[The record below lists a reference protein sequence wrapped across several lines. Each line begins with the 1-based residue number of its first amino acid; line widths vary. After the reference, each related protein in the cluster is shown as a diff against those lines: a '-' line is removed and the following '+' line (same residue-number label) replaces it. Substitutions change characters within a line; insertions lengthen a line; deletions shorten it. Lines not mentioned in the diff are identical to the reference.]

1 MTVYFIGAGPG
12 DPELITVRGL
22 RLIESCKL
30 CLFAGSLVPE
40 AIVAAAPAD
49 ANVID
54 TAPLT
59 LDDIIAEIE
68 TAHEAGLDVAR
79 VHSGDPSLYGAIA
92 EQIRRLKALDIDYKI
107 VPGVSAYAA
116 AAAGLGIELTVPEV
130 TQSLILTRTAMKS
143 SAMPAGEELSSLGRT
158 GVTLAIHLSI
168 RNLRQIERDLTPFYG
183 ADCPVIVAYR
193 IGWPD
198 EAYLHATLSTIRKAV
213 QKEKITRT
221 ALIFVGRGLDQNA
234 DFRDSALYDAEHVHV
249 LRPKRGRAN

>member
-1 MTVYFIGAGPG
+1 MTVHFIGAGPG

-30 CLFAGSLVPE
+30 CLYAGSLVPE
-40 AIVAAAPAD
+40 AVVAAAPAD
-49 ANVID
+49 ATVID
-54 TAPLT
+54 TASLT
-59 LDDIIAEIE
+59 LDDIIAEIV
-68 TAHEAGLDVAR
+68 TAHEAGFDVAR

-92 EQIRRLKALDIDYKI
+92 EQIRRLKTLGIDYKV

-143 SAMPAGEELSSLGRT
+143 SAMPKGEELTSLGRT
-158 GVTLAIHLSI
+158 GATLAIHLSI

-193 IGWPD
+193 VGWPD
-198 EAYLHATLSTIRKAV
+198 EAYLHATLSTVHKAV
-213 QKEKITRT
+213 QKEKIT
-221 ALIFVGRGLDQNA
+221 A
-234 DFRDSALYDAEHVHV
+234 H
-249 LRPKRGRAN
+249 RANFCWPWP